1 MGFFSNLFGGE
12 KEYPVLEPSSAAAQR
27 LSRFNS
33 EIETFVNKVSDK
45 FELVPA
51 EDTLYIF
58 IGNPPGMFGM
68 AWFIVGEV
76 KEHNF
81 KTLMKDKGLSQRK
94 MQTLSD
100 DLREAYTR
108 SESSERFSVTI
119 GGKKIKVTPS
129 EVLAEEVHQIIQ
141 KVSV

>member
-1 MGFFSNLFGGE
+1 
-12 KEYPVLEPSSAAAQR
+12 
-27 LSRFNS
+27 
-33 EIETFVNKVSDK
+33 
-45 FELVPA
+45 LVPA
-51 EDTLYIF
+51 EDALYIF
-58 IGNPPGMFGM
+58 IGNPPGMFGI
-68 AWFIVGEV
+68 AWFVVGEGT
-76 KEHNF
+76 EHNF

-100 DLREAYTR
+100 NLREAYTK

-119 GGKKIKVTPS
+119 AGKKIKVTPS